1 MEGKCNMHL
10 SEIWHSKK
18 NDSRLSRTQ
27 VMKFNKIAILLL
39 SAGLLTTTSCDF
51 MDCDE
56 SDNYTLQEIQGS
68 YNRVKQFVT
77 SIYGYLPSDFCNTH
91 GAMVD
96 AATDD
101 AIHVYESS
109 AIQRIVNGTWS
120 ANYTV
125 DDKFAYYYNAIHD
138 ANYYLTTLSGLT
150 FDTWENGDDYQDWMQ
165 NYDNYQYQVRFL
177 HAYFY
182 FELVRRYQNVPL
194 ITKPLSQTE
203 TNQIEPSSAQEV
215 LKFIINECTEIAP
228 KLPIKSTSIAQ
239 AENGRAT
246 RAMAMALKSR
256 AALYA
261 ASPLYS
267 TNGDNAKWTEAAKA
281 SHDIIASA
289 GELGLGLDTY
299 ANLFKSKN
307 YNSKEVI
314 LCRPTG
320 TSKTFEQANYPMGV
334 TGGNTTTCPTENLAS
349 AFEMKD
355 GRAFDWNDPTMKANQ
370 YKDRDPRF
378 YLTIVHNGM
387 LWPAKKAVDI
397 SEGGANGLPLTNVT
411 TTGYYLRKYVDNSIS
426 FEAASTT
433 AATHHNWILFRYA
446 EVLLNYAEAMIHVN
460 GNCDYKDATYT
471 MSAREALNA
480 VRKRAGI
487 PEVAACS
494 QEEFLTRVKHERRVE
509 MAFEGQRF
517 WVLRRWKNL
526 DETKNIYAVR
536 ITHHDGVL
544 SYEKTLLSERSV
556 SNKLYFYPIAN
567 VELFKNKKLVQN
579 SGWDK

>member
-1 MEGKCNMHL
+1 
-10 SEIWHSKK
+10 
-18 NDSRLSRTQ
+18 
-27 VMKFNKIAILLL
+27 MKFNKIAILLL
-39 SAGLLTTTSCDF
+39 SADLLTTTSCDF

-91 GAMVD
+91 GAMLD
-96 AATDD
+96 ATTDD

-177 HAYFY
+177 RAYFY

-203 TNQIEPSSAQEV
+203 TNQIEPSSAKEV

-261 ASPLYS
+261 ASPLYN

-355 GRAFDWNDPTMKANQ
+355 GRAFDWNDPTMKANP

-397 SEGGANGLPLTNVT
+397 SEGGANGLPLTNAT

-494 QEEFLTRVKHERRVE
+494 QDEFLMRVKHERRVE

>member
-1 MEGKCNMHL
+1 
-10 SEIWHSKK
+10 
-18 NDSRLSRTQ
+18 
-27 VMKFNKIAILLL
+27 MKFNKIAILLL

-77 SIYGYLPSDFCNTH
+77 SIYGYQPSDFCNMH

-177 HAYFY
+177 RAYFY

-203 TNQIEPSSAQEV
+203 ANQIEPSSAQEV

-355 GRAFDWNDPTMKANQ
+355 GRAFDWNDPTMKANP

-397 SEGGANGLPLTNVT
+397 SEGGANGLPLTNAT

-426 FEAASTT
+426 FEAGSTT

-494 QEEFLTRVKHERRVE
+494 QDEFLMRVKHERRVE

-517 WVLRRWKNL
+517 WDLRRWKNL

>member
-1 MEGKCNMHL
+1 
-10 SEIWHSKK
+10 
-18 NDSRLSRTQ
+18 
-27 VMKFNKIAILLL
+27 MKFNKIAILLL

-91 GAMVD
+91 GAMLD

-109 AIQRIVNGTWS
+109 AIQRFVNGTWS

-177 HAYFY
+177 RAYFY

-203 TNQIEPSSAQEV
+203 ANQKEPSSAQEV

-261 ASPLYS
+261 ASPLYN

-355 GRAFDWNDPTMKANQ
+355 GRAFDWNDPTMKANP

-397 SEGGANGLPLTNVT
+397 SEGGANGLPLTNAT

-426 FEAASTT
+426 FEAGSTT

-460 GNCDYKDATYT
+460 GNCDFKDATYT

-480 VRKRAGI
+480 VRKRAGM

-494 QEEFLTRVKHERRVE
+494 QDEFLTRVKHERRVE

-517 WVLRRWKNL
+517 WDLRRWKNL

-536 ITHHDGVL
+536 ITHHNGVL

-556 SNKLYFYPIAN
+556 SDKLYFYPIAN

>member
-1 MEGKCNMHL
+1 
-10 SEIWHSKK
+10 
-18 NDSRLSRTQ
+18 
-27 VMKFNKIAILLL
+27 MKFNKIAILLL

-77 SIYGYLPSDFCNTH
+77 SIYGYLPSDFCNMH

-355 GRAFDWNDPTMKANQ
+355 GRAFDWNDPTMKANP

-397 SEGGANGLPLTNVT
+397 SEGGANGLSLTNAT
-411 TTGYYLRKYVDNSIS
+411 TTGYYMRKYVDNSIS

-494 QEEFLTRVKHERRVE
+494 QDEFLTRVKHERRVE

-517 WVLRRWKNL
+517 WDLRRWKNL

>member
-1 MEGKCNMHL
+1 
-10 SEIWHSKK
+10 
-18 NDSRLSRTQ
+18 
-27 VMKFNKIAILLL
+27 MKFNKIAILLL

-77 SIYGYLPSDFCNTH
+77 SIYGYLPSDFCNMH
-91 GAMVD
+91 GAMLD

-150 FDTWENGDDYQDWMQ
+150 FDTWKNGDDYQDWVQ

-177 HAYFY
+177 RAYFY

-203 TNQIEPSSAQEV
+203 ANQIEPSSAQEV

-334 TGGNTTTCPTENLAS
+334 TGGNTTTCSTENLAS

-355 GRAFDWNDPTMKANQ
+355 GRAFDWNDPTMKANP

-397 SEGGANGLPLTNVT
+397 SEGGANGLPLTNAT

-426 FEAASTT
+426 FEAGSTT

-494 QEEFLTRVKHERRVE
+494 QDEFLMRVKHERRVE

-517 WVLRRWKNL
+517 WDLRRWKNL

>member
-1 MEGKCNMHL
+1 
-10 SEIWHSKK
+10 
-18 NDSRLSRTQ
+18 
-27 VMKFNKIAILLL
+27 MKFNKIAILLL

-281 SHDIIASA
+281 SHDIVASA

-494 QEEFLTRVKHERRVE
+494 QDEFLTRVKHERRVE

>member
-1 MEGKCNMHL
+1 
-10 SEIWHSKK
+10 
-18 NDSRLSRTQ
+18 
-27 VMKFNKIAILLL
+27 MKFNKIAILLL
-39 SAGLLTTTSCDF
+39 SADLLTTTSCDF

-91 GAMVD
+91 GAMLD
-96 AATDD
+96 ATTDD

-177 HAYFY
+177 RAYFY

-397 SEGGANGLPLTNVT
+397 SEGGANGLPLTNAT

-494 QEEFLTRVKHERRVE
+494 QDEFLMRVKHERRVE

-517 WVLRRWKNL
+517 WDLRRWKNL

>member
-1 MEGKCNMHL
+1 
-10 SEIWHSKK
+10 
-18 NDSRLSRTQ
+18 
-27 VMKFNKIAILLL
+27 MKFNKIAILLL

-77 SIYGYLPSDFCNTH
+77 SIYGYQPSDFCNMH

-177 HAYFY
+177 RAYFY

-203 TNQIEPSSAQEV
+203 TNQIEPSSAKEV

-261 ASPLYS
+261 ASPLYN

-355 GRAFDWNDPTMKANQ
+355 GRAFDWNDPTMKANP

-397 SEGGANGLPLTNVT
+397 SEGGANGLPLTNAT
-411 TTGYYLRKYVDNSIS
+411 TTGYYMRKYVDNSIS
-426 FEAASTT
+426 FEAGSTT

-494 QEEFLTRVKHERRVE
+494 QDEFLMRVKHERRVE

-517 WVLRRWKNL
+517 WDLRRWKNL

>member
-1 MEGKCNMHL
+1 
-10 SEIWHSKK
+10 
-18 NDSRLSRTQ
+18 
-27 VMKFNKIAILLL
+27 MKFNKIAILLL

-77 SIYGYLPSDFCNTH
+77 SIYGYLPSDFCNMH
-91 GAMVD
+91 GAMLD

-177 HAYFY
+177 RAYFY

-203 TNQIEPSSAQEV
+203 TNQIEPSSAKEV

-261 ASPLYS
+261 ASPLYN

-355 GRAFDWNDPTMKANQ
+355 GRAFNWNDPTMKANQ

-397 SEGGANGLPLTNVT
+397 SEGGANGLPLTNAT

-426 FEAASTT
+426 FEAGSTT
-433 AATHHNWILFRYA
+433 AATHHNWILFLYA

-494 QEEFLTRVKHERRVE
+494 QDEFLMRVKHERRVE

-517 WVLRRWKNL
+517 WDLRRWKNL

>member
-1 MEGKCNMHL
+1 
-10 SEIWHSKK
+10 
-18 NDSRLSRTQ
+18 
-27 VMKFNKIAILLL
+27 MKFNKIAILLL

-56 SDNYTLQEIQGS
+56 SDNYTLQEIQGR

-91 GAMVD
+91 GAMLD

-177 HAYFY
+177 RAYFY

-203 TNQIEPSSAQEV
+203 ANQIEPSSAQEV

-261 ASPLYS
+261 ASPLYN

-320 TSKTFEQANYPMGV
+320 TSKTFEQTNYPMGV

-355 GRAFDWNDPTMKANQ
+355 GRAFDWNDPTMKANP

-397 SEGGANGLPLTNVT
+397 SEGGANGLPLTNAT

-426 FEAASTT
+426 FEAGSTT

-460 GNCDYKDATYT
+460 GNCDFKDATYT

-480 VRKRAGI
+480 VRKRAGM

-494 QEEFLTRVKHERRVE
+494 QDEFLTRVKHERRVE

-517 WVLRRWKNL
+517 WDLRRWKNL

-556 SNKLYFYPIAN
+556 SDKLYFYPIAN

>member
-1 MEGKCNMHL
+1 
-10 SEIWHSKK
+10 
-18 NDSRLSRTQ
+18 
-27 VMKFNKIAILLL
+27 MKFNKIAILLL

-91 GAMVD
+91 GAMLD
-96 AATDD
+96 ATTDD

-177 HAYFY
+177 RAYFY

-355 GRAFDWNDPTMKANQ
+355 GRAFDWNDPTMKANP

-397 SEGGANGLPLTNVT
+397 SEGGANGLSLTNAT

-426 FEAASTT
+426 FEAGSTT

-480 VRKRAGI
+480 VRKRAGMH
-487 PEVAACS
+487 EVAACS
-494 QEEFLTRVKHERRVE
+494 QDEFLTRVKHERRVE

-517 WVLRRWKNL
+517 WDLRRWKNL

>member
-1 MEGKCNMHL
+1 
-10 SEIWHSKK
+10 
-18 NDSRLSRTQ
+18 
-27 VMKFNKIAILLL
+27 MKFNKIAILLL
-39 SAGLLTTTSCDF
+39 SADLLTTTSCDF

-91 GAMVD
+91 GAMLD

-177 HAYFY
+177 RAYFY

-397 SEGGANGLPLTNVT
+397 SEGGANGLPLTNAT

-426 FEAASTT
+426 FEAGSTT

-494 QEEFLTRVKHERRVE
+494 QDEFLMRVKHERRVE

-517 WVLRRWKNL
+517 WDLRRWKNL

>member
-1 MEGKCNMHL
+1 
-10 SEIWHSKK
+10 
-18 NDSRLSRTQ
+18 
-27 VMKFNKIAILLL
+27 MKFNKIAILLL

-91 GAMVD
+91 GAMLD
-96 AATDD
+96 ATTDD

-177 HAYFY
+177 RAYFY

-261 ASPLYS
+261 ASPLYN

-355 GRAFDWNDPTMKANQ
+355 GRAFDWNDPTMKANP

-397 SEGGANGLPLTNVT
+397 SEGGANGLSLTNAT

-426 FEAASTT
+426 FEAGSTT

-494 QEEFLTRVKHERRVE
+494 QDEFLMRVKHERRVE

-517 WVLRRWKNL
+517 WDLRRWKNL

>member
-1 MEGKCNMHL
+1 
-10 SEIWHSKK
+10 
-18 NDSRLSRTQ
+18 
-27 VMKFNKIAILLL
+27 MKFNKIAILLL

-91 GAMVD
+91 GAMLD

-177 HAYFY
+177 RAYFY

-194 ITKPLSQTE
+194 ITKLLSQTE
-203 TNQIEPSSAQEV
+203 ANQIEPSSAQEV

-261 ASPLYS
+261 ASPLYN

-355 GRAFDWNDPTMKANQ
+355 GRAFDWNDPTMKANP

-397 SEGGANGLPLTNVT
+397 SEGGANGLPLTNAT

-426 FEAASTT
+426 FEAGSTT

-460 GNCDYKDATYT
+460 GNCDFKDATYT

-480 VRKRAGI
+480 VRKRAGM

-494 QEEFLTRVKHERRVE
+494 QDEFLTRVKHERRVE

-517 WVLRRWKNL
+517 WDLRRWKNL

-556 SNKLYFYPIAN
+556 SDKLYFYPIAN

>member
-1 MEGKCNMHL
+1 
-10 SEIWHSKK
+10 
-18 NDSRLSRTQ
+18 
-27 VMKFNKIAILLL
+27 MKFNKIAILLL

-91 GAMVD
+91 GAMLD
-96 AATDD
+96 ATTDD

-397 SEGGANGLPLTNVT
+397 SEGGANGLPLTNAT

-426 FEAASTT
+426 FEAGSTT

-494 QEEFLTRVKHERRVE
+494 QDEFLTRVKHERRVE

-517 WVLRRWKNL
+517 WDLRRWKNL

>member
-1 MEGKCNMHL
+1 
-10 SEIWHSKK
+10 
-18 NDSRLSRTQ
+18 
-27 VMKFNKIAILLL
+27 MKFNKIAILLL

-77 SIYGYLPSDFCNTH
+77 SIYGYLPSDFCNMH
-91 GAMVD
+91 GAMLD

-150 FDTWENGDDYQDWMQ
+150 FDTWKNGDDYQDWMQ

-177 HAYFY
+177 RAYFY

-203 TNQIEPSSAQEV
+203 ANQIEPSSAQEV

-261 ASPLYS
+261 ASPLYN

-334 TGGNTTTCPTENLAS
+334 TGGNTTTCSTENLAS

-355 GRAFDWNDPTMKANQ
+355 GRAFDWNDPTMKANP

-397 SEGGANGLPLTNVT
+397 SEGGANGLSLTNAT

-426 FEAASTT
+426 FEAGSTT
-433 AATHHNWILFRYA
+433 TATHHNWILFRYA

-494 QEEFLTRVKHERRVE
+494 QDDFLTRVKHERRVE

-517 WVLRRWKNL
+517 WDLRRWKNL

>member
-1 MEGKCNMHL
+1 
-10 SEIWHSKK
+10 
-18 NDSRLSRTQ
+18 
-27 VMKFNKIAILLL
+27 MKFNKIAILLL

-91 GAMVD
+91 GAMLD
-96 AATDD
+96 ATTDD

-177 HAYFY
+177 RAYFY

-246 RAMAMALKSR
+246 RAMAMALKLR

-397 SEGGANGLPLTNVT
+397 SEGGANGLPLTNAT

-426 FEAASTT
+426 FEAGSTT

-494 QEEFLTRVKHERRVE
+494 QDEFLMRVKHERRVE

-517 WVLRRWKNL
+517 WDLRRWKNL

>member
-1 MEGKCNMHL
+1 
-10 SEIWHSKK
+10 
-18 NDSRLSRTQ
+18 
-27 VMKFNKIAILLL
+27 MKFNKIAILLL

-91 GAMVD
+91 GAMLD
-96 AATDD
+96 ATTDD

-177 HAYFY
+177 RAYFY

-397 SEGGANGLPLTNVT
+397 SEGGANGLPLTNAT

-426 FEAASTT
+426 FEAGSTT

-494 QEEFLTRVKHERRVE
+494 QDEFLTRVKHERRVE

-517 WVLRRWKNL
+517 WDLRRWKNL

>member
-1 MEGKCNMHL
+1 
-10 SEIWHSKK
+10 
-18 NDSRLSRTQ
+18 
-27 VMKFNKIAILLL
+27 MKFNKIAILLL
-39 SAGLLTTTSCDF
+39 SADLLTTTSCDF

-91 GAMVD
+91 GAMLD
-96 AATDD
+96 ATTDD

-177 HAYFY
+177 RAYFY

-261 ASPLYS
+261 ASPLYN
-267 TNGDNAKWTEAAKA
+267 TNGDNAKWTEAVKA

-355 GRAFDWNDPTMKANQ
+355 GRAFDWNDPTMKANP

-397 SEGGANGLPLTNVT
+397 SEGGANGLSLTNAT
-411 TTGYYLRKYVDNSIS
+411 TTGYYMRKYVDNSIS
-426 FEAASTT
+426 FEAGSTT

-494 QEEFLTRVKHERRVE
+494 QDDFLTRVKHERRVE

-517 WVLRRWKNL
+517 WDLRRWKNL

>member
-1 MEGKCNMHL
+1 
-10 SEIWHSKK
+10 
-18 NDSRLSRTQ
+18 
-27 VMKFNKIAILLL
+27 MKFNKIAILLL

-77 SIYGYLPSDFCNTH
+77 SIYGYLPSDFCNMH
-91 GAMVD
+91 GAMLD

-150 FDTWENGDDYQDWMQ
+150 FDTWKNGDDYQDWMQ

-177 HAYFY
+177 RAYFY

-203 TNQIEPSSAQEV
+203 ANQIEPSSAQEV

-334 TGGNTTTCPTENLAS
+334 TGGNTTTCSTENLAS

-355 GRAFDWNDPTMKANQ
+355 GRAFDWNDPTMKANP

-397 SEGGANGLPLTNVT
+397 SEGGANGLSLTNAT
-411 TTGYYLRKYVDNSIS
+411 TTGYYMRKYVDNSIS
-426 FEAASTT
+426 FEAGSTT
-433 AATHHNWILFRYA
+433 TATHHNWILFRYA

-494 QEEFLTRVKHERRVE
+494 QDEFLMRVKHERRVE

-517 WVLRRWKNL
+517 WDLRRWKNL

>member
-1 MEGKCNMHL
+1 
-10 SEIWHSKK
+10 
-18 NDSRLSRTQ
+18 
-27 VMKFNKIAILLL
+27 MKFNKIAILLL

-91 GAMVD
+91 GAMLD

-109 AIQRIVNGTWS
+109 AIQRFVNGTWS

-125 DDKFAYYYNAIHD
+125 DDKFVYYYNAIHD

-177 HAYFY
+177 RAYFY

-194 ITKPLSQTE
+194 ITKPLSKTE
-203 TNQIEPSSAQEV
+203 ANQIEPSSAQEV

-261 ASPLYS
+261 ASPLYN

-355 GRAFDWNDPTMKANQ
+355 GRAFDWNDPTMKANP

-397 SEGGANGLPLTNVT
+397 SEGGANGLPLTNAT

-426 FEAASTT
+426 FEAGSTT

-480 VRKRAGI
+480 VRKRAGM

-494 QEEFLTRVKHERRVE
+494 QDEFLTRVKHERRVE

-517 WVLRRWKNL
+517 WDLRRWKNL

-536 ITHHDGVL
+536 ITHHNGVL

-556 SNKLYFYPIAN
+556 SDKLYFYPIAN

>member
-1 MEGKCNMHL
+1 
-10 SEIWHSKK
+10 
-18 NDSRLSRTQ
+18 
-27 VMKFNKIAILLL
+27 MKFNKIAILLL

-77 SIYGYLPSDFCNTH
+77 SIYGYLPSDFCNMH
-91 GAMVD
+91 GAMLD

-261 ASPLYS
+261 ASPLYN

-334 TGGNTTTCPTENLAS
+334 TGGNTTTCSTENLAS

-355 GRAFDWNDPTMKANQ
+355 GRAFDWNDPTMKANP

-397 SEGGANGLPLTNVT
+397 SEGGANGLSLTNAT
-411 TTGYYLRKYVDNSIS
+411 TTGYYMRKYVDNSIS
-426 FEAASTT
+426 FEAGSTT

-494 QEEFLTRVKHERRVE
+494 QDEFLMRVKHERRVE

-517 WVLRRWKNL
+517 WDLRRWKNL

>member
-1 MEGKCNMHL
+1 
-10 SEIWHSKK
+10 
-18 NDSRLSRTQ
+18 
-27 VMKFNKIAILLL
+27 MKFNKIAILLL

-77 SIYGYLPSDFCNTH
+77 SIYGYQPSDFCNMH

-177 HAYFY
+177 RAYFY

-281 SHDIIASA
+281 SHDIVASA

-334 TGGNTTTCPTENLAS
+334 TGGNTTTCSTENLAS

-397 SEGGANGLPLTNVT
+397 SEGGANGLPLTNAT
-411 TTGYYLRKYVDNSIS
+411 TTGYYMRKYVDNSIS
-426 FEAASTT
+426 FEAGSTT

-494 QEEFLTRVKHERRVE
+494 QDEFLMRVKHERRVE

-517 WVLRRWKNL
+517 WDLRRWKNL

>member
-1 MEGKCNMHL
+1 
-10 SEIWHSKK
+10 
-18 NDSRLSRTQ
+18 
-27 VMKFNKIAILLL
+27 MKFNTIAILLL

-51 MDCDE
+51 MDCDK
-56 SDNYTLQEIQGS
+56 SDNYTLQEIQCS

-77 SIYGYLPSDFCNTH
+77 SIYGYQPSDFCNMH

-261 ASPLYS
+261 ASPLYN

-397 SEGGANGLPLTNVT
+397 SEGGANGLPLTNAT

-426 FEAASTT
+426 FEAGSTT

-494 QEEFLTRVKHERRVE
+494 QDEFLMRVKHERRVE

-517 WVLRRWKNL
+517 WDLRRWKNL

>member
-1 MEGKCNMHL
+1 
-10 SEIWHSKK
+10 
-18 NDSRLSRTQ
+18 
-27 VMKFNKIAILLL
+27 MKFNKIAILLL

-91 GAMVD
+91 GAMLD
-96 AATDD
+96 ATTDD

-177 HAYFY
+177 RAYFY

-281 SHDIIASA
+281 SHDIVASA

-397 SEGGANGLPLTNVT
+397 SEGGANGLPLTNAT
-411 TTGYYLRKYVDNSIS
+411 TTGYYMRKYVDNSIS
-426 FEAASTT
+426 FEAGSTT

-494 QEEFLTRVKHERRVE
+494 QDEFLMRVKHERRVE

-517 WVLRRWKNL
+517 WDLRRWKNL

>member
-1 MEGKCNMHL
+1 
-10 SEIWHSKK
+10 
-18 NDSRLSRTQ
+18 
-27 VMKFNKIAILLL
+27 MKFNKIAILLL

-91 GAMVD
+91 GAMLD
-96 AATDD
+96 ATTDD

-177 HAYFY
+177 RAYFY

-261 ASPLYS
+261 ASPLYN

-378 YLTIVHNGM
+378 YLTIVHSGM

-397 SEGGANGLPLTNVT
+397 SEGAANGLPLTNAT

-426 FEAASTT
+426 FEAGSTT

-494 QEEFLTRVKHERRVE
+494 QDEFLTRVKHERRVE

-517 WVLRRWKNL
+517 WDLRRWKNL

>member
-1 MEGKCNMHL
+1 
-10 SEIWHSKK
+10 
-18 NDSRLSRTQ
+18 
-27 VMKFNKIAILLL
+27 MKFNKIAILLL
-39 SAGLLTTTSCDF
+39 SADLLTTTSCDF

-91 GAMVD
+91 GAMLD
-96 AATDD
+96 ATTDD

-177 HAYFY
+177 RAYFY

-334 TGGNTTTCPTENLAS
+334 TGGNTTTCSTENLAS

-355 GRAFDWNDPTMKANQ
+355 GRAFDWNDPTMKANP

-397 SEGGANGLPLTNVT
+397 SEGGANGLPLTNAT

-426 FEAASTT
+426 FEAGSTT

-494 QEEFLTRVKHERRVE
+494 QDDFLTRVKHERRVE

-517 WVLRRWKNL
+517 WDLRRWKNL

>member
-1 MEGKCNMHL
+1 
-10 SEIWHSKK
+10 
-18 NDSRLSRTQ
+18 
-27 VMKFNKIAILLL
+27 MKFNKIAILLL

-91 GAMVD
+91 GAMLD
-96 AATDD
+96 ATTDD

-177 HAYFY
+177 RAYFY

-261 ASPLYS
+261 ASPLYN

-355 GRAFDWNDPTMKANQ
+355 GRAFDWNDPTMKANP

-397 SEGGANGLPLTNVT
+397 SEGGANGLPLTNAT

-426 FEAASTT
+426 FEAGSTT

-494 QEEFLTRVKHERRVE
+494 QDEFLTRVKHERRVE

-517 WVLRRWKNL
+517 WDLRRWKNL

>member
-1 MEGKCNMHL
+1 
-10 SEIWHSKK
+10 
-18 NDSRLSRTQ
+18 
-27 VMKFNKIAILLL
+27 MKFNKIAILLL
-39 SAGLLTTTSCDF
+39 SADLLTTTSCDF

-91 GAMVD
+91 GAMLD

-177 HAYFY
+177 RAYFY

-246 RAMAMALKSR
+246 RAMAMALKLR

-334 TGGNTTTCPTENLAS
+334 TGGNTTTCSTENLAS

-397 SEGGANGLPLTNVT
+397 SEGGANGLPLTNAT

-426 FEAASTT
+426 FEAGSTT

-494 QEEFLTRVKHERRVE
+494 QDEFLMRVKHERRVE

-517 WVLRRWKNL
+517 WDLRRWKNL

>member
-1 MEGKCNMHL
+1 
-10 SEIWHSKK
+10 
-18 NDSRLSRTQ
+18 
-27 VMKFNKIAILLL
+27 MKFNKIAILLL
-39 SAGLLTTTSCDF
+39 SADLLTTTSCDF

-77 SIYGYLPSDFCNTH
+77 SIYGYQPSDFCNMH

-177 HAYFY
+177 RAYFY

-203 TNQIEPSSAQEV
+203 TNQIEPSSAKEV

-246 RAMAMALKSR
+246 RAMAMALKLR

-355 GRAFDWNDPTMKANQ
+355 GRAFDWNDPTMKANP

-397 SEGGANGLPLTNVT
+397 SEGGANGLPLTNAT

-426 FEAASTT
+426 FEAGSTT

-494 QEEFLTRVKHERRVE
+494 QDEFLMRVKHERRVE

-517 WVLRRWKNL
+517 WDLRRWKNL

>member
-1 MEGKCNMHL
+1 
-10 SEIWHSKK
+10 
-18 NDSRLSRTQ
+18 
-27 VMKFNKIAILLL
+27 MKFNKIAILLL
-39 SAGLLTTTSCDF
+39 SADLLTTTSCDF

-91 GAMVD
+91 GAMLDVT
-96 AATDD
+96 TDD

-109 AIQRIVNGTWS
+109 AIQRIVNGIWS

-177 HAYFY
+177 RAYFY

-256 AALYA
+256 ASLYA
-261 ASPLYS
+261 ASPLYN

-355 GRAFDWNDPTMKANQ
+355 GRAFDWNDPTMKANP

-397 SEGGANGLPLTNVT
+397 SEGGANGLPLTNAT

-426 FEAASTT
+426 FEAGSTT

-494 QEEFLTRVKHERRVE
+494 QDEFLTRVKHERRVE

>member
-1 MEGKCNMHL
+1 
-10 SEIWHSKK
+10 
-18 NDSRLSRTQ
+18 
-27 VMKFNKIAILLL
+27 MKFNKIAILLL

-91 GAMVD
+91 GAMLD

-177 HAYFY
+177 RAYFY

-203 TNQIEPSSAQEV
+203 ANQIEPSSAQEV

-261 ASPLYS
+261 ASPLYN

-281 SHDIIASA
+281 LHDIIASA

-355 GRAFDWNDPTMKANQ
+355 GRAFDWNDPTMKANP

-397 SEGGANGLPLTNVT
+397 SEGGANGLPLTNAT

-426 FEAASTT
+426 FEAGSTT

-460 GNCDYKDATYT
+460 GNCDFKDATYT

-480 VRKRAGI
+480 VRKRAGM

-494 QEEFLTRVKHERRVE
+494 QDEFLTRVKHERRVE

-517 WVLRRWKNL
+517 WDLRRWKNL

-556 SNKLYFYPIAN
+556 SDKLYFYPIAN

>member
-1 MEGKCNMHL
+1 
-10 SEIWHSKK
+10 
-18 NDSRLSRTQ
+18 
-27 VMKFNKIAILLL
+27 MKFNKIAILLL
-39 SAGLLTTTSCDF
+39 SADLLTTTSCDF

-91 GAMVD
+91 GAMLD
-96 AATDD
+96 ATTDD

-177 HAYFY
+177 RAYFY

-261 ASPLYS
+261 ASPLYN

-355 GRAFDWNDPTMKANQ
+355 GRAFNWNDPTMKANQ

-397 SEGGANGLPLTNVT
+397 SEGGANGLPLTNAT

-426 FEAASTT
+426 FEAGSTT

-446 EVLLNYAEAMIHVN
+446 EALLNYAEAMIHVN
-460 GNCDYKDATYT
+460 GNCDFKDATYT

-494 QEEFLTRVKHERRVE
+494 QDEFLMRVKHERRVE

-517 WVLRRWKNL
+517 WDLRRWKNL